1 MFTAMTQRR
10 LSSLSV
16 YLWTYNTYEYKKN
29 TKEQKYLSQENKK
42 VVTRQGKT

>member
-29 TKEQKYLSQENKK
+29 TKEQNTYVKK
-42 VVTRQGKT
+42 TKK